1 MKHQIIEFYYDFC
14 NSDMKSGQYA
24 EKKNM
29 TIPELDAILNC
40 GRTLTAPN
48 KWLSDK
54 QLIERTLVD
63 KNLTIV
69 SLCELLRVHHAEIN
83 EVLKLKR
90 GLTSRI
96 KRLIAEI

>member
-40 GRTLTAPN
+40 GRILTAPN
-48 KWLSDK
+48 KWIEDKTYIELILS
-54 QLIERTLVD
+54 E

-69 SLCELLRVHHAEIN
+69 DLCNTIGVHHPEIN

-90 GLTSRI
+90 GLSSRV
-96 KRLIAEI
+96 KNLIAEM